1 MKHMRD
7 ICRNIDLFIAPS
19 RFLKDKF
26 LAFGV
31 PAERL
36 VFSDNGYDSASFLA
50 PKKTRREEKRLR
62 FGFIGVVFPPKG
74 VHILV
79 EAFREV
85 AEEEAEL
92 IIHGVEVPYEGF
104 ESYGEHLRHLAAG
117 CRNIRF
123 AGSYV
128 PSEIGQ
134 ILGTV
139 DVLVVPSIWY
149 ENSPLTIHEAFLAR
163 VPVITSDLGG
173 MREFIRHG
181 ENGLLFRSRNVA
193 DLREKIRQFIRHPA
207 LVEQL
212 GGRAPAVKTIGEDA
226 VSMVER
232 YENLLAVSDGSQR
245 CARP

>member
-1 MKHMRD
+1 M
-7 ICRNIDLFIAPS
+7 FIAPS

-36 VFSDNGYDSASFLA
+36 VFSDNGYDSASFRA
-50 PKKTRREEKRLR
+50 HKKTRREEKRLR

-92 IIHGVEVPYEGF
+92 IIHGAEVPYEGF
-104 ESYGEHLRHLAAG
+104 ESYGEHLRRLAAG
-117 CRNIRF
+117 RRNIRF
-123 AGSYV
+123 AGSYL

-139 DVLVVPSIWY
+139 DVLVVPSVWY
-149 ENSPLTIHEAFLAR
+149 ENSPQ
-163 VPVITSDLGG
+163 
-173 MREFIRHG
+173 G
-181 ENGLLFRSRNVA
+181 EHGLLFRARNVA

-232 YENLLAVSDGSQR
+232 YENLLAVSDRSQR
-245 CARP
+245 RARP